1 MKTLNLIIDGMGCGG
16 CIKNV
21 RKALD
26 ALPGVAIENVTLG
39 AATVRVDP
47 SAASTASVVEALLRA
62 GYPAKEQ
69 DVATAPTGGAAGK
82 GGHCG
87 INS

>member
-1 MKTLNLIIDGMGCGG
+1 MNTLNLVIDGMGCGG

-26 ALPGVAIENVTLG
+26 TLSGVAVEKVALG
-39 AATVRVDP
+39 AATVRLDP
-47 SAASTASVVEALLRA
+47 SAASTASVVEALARA
-62 GYPAKEQ
+62 GYGAREH
-69 DVATAPTGGAAGK
+69 DVATAQTGGAAGE

-87 INS
+87 LNS

>member
-1 MKTLNLIIDGMGCGG
+1 MNNVTLVIDGMGCGG

-26 ALPGVAIENVTLG
+26 GLPGVVVENITVG
-39 AATVRVDP
+39 AATVRLDP
-47 SAASTASVVEALLRA
+47 PASSTASVVEALARA
-62 GYPAKEQ
+62 GYGAREQ
-69 DVATAPTGGAAGK
+69 DVATAQTGGAAGE